1 LLASFAAGYLGSAVG
16 LVLGTLRLPAIL
28 LLSGDASGGAGTNI
42 GISAA
47 SAASGGYRHARDGR
61 VDRRVVAW
69 MTPPSV
75 AGAVV
80 GALLTDEL
88 PTRLLLA
95 AIAAI
100 LAWNGLDLLVRPIR
114 GREVREPR
122 LTPAILFGFVIGVL
136 GGAVGVI
143 LGTLRMPALLR
154 GVGLS
159 ARRAV
164 GTNLIIG
171 FALGAVA
178 LITHAFVGNV
188 EWDILAAG
196 IAGALPGGWL
206 GARVTG
212 RISEE
217 TLRRAIGVAL
227 LAIAVAFVV
236 EILVG

>member
-1 LLASFAAGYLGSAVG
+1 M
-16 LVLGTLRLPAIL
+16 LGTLRLPAIL

-47 SAASGGYRHARDGR
+47 SAASGGLRHAREGR

-69 MTPPSV
+69 MTPPSL
-75 AGAVV
+75 AGAVI

-100 LAWNGLDLLVRPIR
+100 LAWNGIDLLFRPVR
-114 GREVREPR
+114 GREASEPR
-122 LTPAILFGFVIGVL
+122 LAPAVIFGFLIGIL

-164 GTNLIIG
+164 GTNLMIG
-171 FALGAVA
+171 FALGVA
-178 LITHAFVGNV
+178 AFLTHALLGNV
-188 EWDILAAG
+188 EWELLAVG
-196 IAGALPGGWL
+196 IAGAIPGGWL
-206 GARVTG
+206 GARLTG

-217 TLRRAIGVAL
+217 TLRRVIGVAL
-227 LAIAVAFVV
+227 IAIAIAFVV
-236 EILVG
+236 EIAVG